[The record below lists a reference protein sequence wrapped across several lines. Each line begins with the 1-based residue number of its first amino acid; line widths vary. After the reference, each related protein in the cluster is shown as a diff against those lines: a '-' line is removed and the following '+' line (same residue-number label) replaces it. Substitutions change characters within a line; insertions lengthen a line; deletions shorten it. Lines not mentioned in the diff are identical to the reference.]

1 MQEFLHEKK
10 KSKVAQPCFQR
21 HHCKPGHRGQKCKAI
36 RKVPVLSRGGQ
47 KEAGVG
53 LGCVYSGLWEF
64 LWVLGL
70 PGLGSNMGVQLGLLL
85 GSSSELRM
93 LPVSHL
99 AVLSSSLVGPGPLAR
114 PHLEKEGREPGT
126 ESSNGSQ

>member
-1 MQEFLHEKK
+1 M
-10 KSKVAQPCFQR
+10 
-21 HHCKPGHRGQKCKAI
+21 
-36 RKVPVLSRGGQ
+36 
-47 KEAGVG
+47 AGVG

-70 PGLGSNMGVQLGLLL
+70 SGLGSNMGVQLGLLL

-93 LPVSHL
+93 LPVSYL
-99 AVLSSSLVGPGPLAR
+99 AVLSSSWVGPGPLAR

-126 ESSNGSQ
+126 ESPNGSQ